1 MPANF
6 VFKDPGIYINWL
18 FTSTIC
24 INPCFLSSFFF
35 CVGLFVDETLSC
47 SVLEKTSTESFQAL
61 WIEISFVKNK
71 NVICGVL
78 YRQHNSPESFL
89 KYLEETID
97 KFTSTEKNLCLLGDF
112 NFCLQKIETCNYSRD
127 FLLALQSCYLLPT
140 IDKPTRVHKNSASLI
155 DNIFVNNPEQ
165 VLISGN
171 LITDVSDHFS
181 QFCILTSSRHKIKR
195 KRIKKLDLSHFNPD
209 SLNSDLATID
219 WSCIIKTQA
228 NNVHELFSTFYR
240 NFNKIINKHAPIKT
254 LSRRRIKQF
263 FKPWITKGI
272 RTSIKKTN
280 CTKLAIRKSINIT
293 EIKFA
298 VLYVWVRNTITAPFL
313 ITI

>member
-1 MPANF
+1 MTRMTGMNRPIGNILLKF
-6 VFKDPGIYINWL
+6 TLGSKDWEN
-18 FTSTIC
+18 
-24 INPCFLSSFFF
+24 
-35 CVGLFVDETLSC
+35 
-47 SVLEKTSTESFQAL
+47 KTKEMKASTESFQAL
-61 WIEISFVKNK
+61 WIEISFVKKK

-97 KFTSTEKNLCLLGDF
+97 KFTSTGKNLCLLGDF
-112 NFCLQKIETCNYSRD
+112 NLCLQKIETCNYNCD
-127 FLLALQSCYLLPT
+127 LLLALQSCYLLPT
-140 IDKPTRVHKNSASLI
+140 IYKPTRVHNNSASLI

-181 QFCILTSSRHKIKR
+181 QFCILTSTRDKIKR
-195 KRIKKLDLSHFNPD
+195 KQIKKRDLSHFNPD

-228 NNVHELFSTFYR
+228 NNVDELFSTFYR

-254 LSRRRIKQF
+254 LSQRRIKQF
-263 FKPWITKGI
+263 SKPWITKGI
-272 RTSIKKTN
+272 RTSIKEKNRLYQIGDQEKYKYYRNKICSLTRLSKKHYYCAFFNNNLNNMKKT
-280 CTKLAIRKSINIT
+280 
-293 EIKFA
+293 
-298 VLYVWVRNTITAPFL
+298 
-313 ITI
+313 